1 MSEWNFL
8 LMYFFIF
15 SIKTKEADEAFYKPK
30 ITASID
36 NFRLTAHLCVHTCMC
51 LSEGGDRGRGGG
63 TSLLIRAFSF
73 SLNAAHTPSL
83 ND

>member
-1 MSEWNFL
+1 MSEGKLLLVYLLFL
-8 LMYFFIF
+8 F
-15 SIKTKEADEAFYKPK
+15 SLKTREADEAFYKPK

-36 NFRLTAHLCVHTCMC
+36 NFGLTAHLCVCICMC
-51 LSEGGDRGRGGG
+51 LSEGGHGGA
-63 TSLLIRAFSF
+63 SLLIRAFSF